1 MAATEM
7 DWCVKVGFAVR
18 KRNHLTCSNPVGIIR
33 IIRRF
38 SLQIPWKDNSVG
50 DGFGIQVGGSQAIRR
65 VAVRVAE
72 AALRVVWLL
81 PQPVRGR
88 LRRIAAWSD
97 RRRLPPPVEDWSNPL
112 IGARSGAE
120 QSVDMLAETTLI
132 DAGSGLA
139 GITRLDN
146 LHVANN
152 HNMPVLRCLL
162 VTSRLDV
169 GGLEEIV
176 AFLARRLP
184 TYGLHTA
191 VLHTTPE
198 PSLTGEPRGRLAR
211 MLQSSGIEVCEVDEN
226 AASTWIE
233 QWHPDVI
240 SAHGAPEWVYTATRR
255 AAVPYVDNVHGM
267 YRLFGEDWR
276 WHAEAVR
283 KGGLAAIVVVS
294 ELVRLQ
300 YLESN
305 SDISP
310 ERVILIP
317 NGIDDE
323 RRSGGNRVA
332 TRDRLGLTDEYL
344 FVSLARHC
352 MQKNSYGLVA
362 AFAELARQLPE
373 VHLVIAGR
381 PDDLRYYRRVVRLR
395 DSLPCGDR
403 IHLRDHAAAPA
414 ELLAAA
420 DGFVLDSFF
429 EGWSLAS
436 MEALF
441 AGVPVVV
448 SDVGGAREQVADDPH
463 RGYLISNP
471 IIDPLRVD
479 WESVR
484 AACYR
489 AQANRDELV
498 AAMRQL
504 VTDREEYLLHRER
517 LAAESRTRFSADA
530 FLARHVSVLRAV
542 AVGGGLPAAT
552 PFSERL
558 SGLAASY

>member
-1 MAATEM
+1 MGH
-7 DWCVKVGFAVR
+7 WLR
-18 KRNHLTCSNPVGIIR
+18 
-33 IIRRF
+33 
-38 SLQIPWKDNSVG
+38 
-50 DGFGIQVGGSQAIRR
+50 IQVGASHTVRR
-65 VAVRVAE
+65 VAVRIAE
-72 AALRVVWLL
+72 AALGVARTL
-81 PQPVRGR
+81 PGPLRTR
-88 LRRIAAWSD
+88 LGHVAAWYD
-97 RRRLPPPVEDWSNPL
+97 QRRSSPSIENWSSPL
-112 IGARSGAE
+112 IGIRTGVEKSADVLTGARIAS
-120 QSVDMLAETTLI
+120 T
-132 DAGSGLA
+132 GSSLV
-139 GITRLDN
+139 GITRATQLPLASNDD
-146 LHVANN
+146 LP
-152 HNMPVLRCLL
+152 MLRCLL

-169 GGLEEIV
+169 GGLEEVV

-184 TYGLHTA
+184 AHGFETA
-191 VLHTTPE
+191 VLHTMSD
-198 PSLTGEPRGRLAR
+198 PSSTGEPRGRLAR
-211 MLQSSGIEVCEVDEN
+211 MLQSSGIEVREVDEN
-226 AASTWIE
+226 AASTWIA
-233 QWHPDVI
+233 QWRPDVI
-240 SAHGAPEWVYTATRR
+240 SAHGAPEWVYSVARR
-255 AAVPYVDNVHGM
+255 ATVPYVDNVHGM
-267 YRLFGEDWR
+267 YRLFGEDWS
-276 WHAEAVR
+276 WHAEAIR
-283 KGGLAAIVVVS
+283 EGGLAAVVAVS

-323 RRSGGNRVA
+323 RRSGGNRLA

-352 MQKNSYGLVA
+352 LQKNSYGLVA
-362 AFAELARQLPE
+362 AFAELARQFHQ

-395 DSLPCGDR
+395 DSLPCR
-403 IHLRDHAAAPA
+403 NRVHLRDHAAAPA

-448 SDVGGAREQVADDPH
+448 SDVGGAREQVADDPE
-463 RGYLISNP
+463 RGYLVSNP
-471 IIDPLRVD
+471 VIDPLRVD

-484 AACYR
+484 SACYR
-489 AQANRDELV
+489 VQANRDELV
-498 AAMRQL
+498 AAMGRL

-517 LAAESRTRFSADA
+517 LAAESARRFSAGA

-542 AVGGGLPAAT
+542 AVGADLPAPT
-552 PFSERL
+552 PFAEHL
-558 SGLAASY
+558 PGSGGSY

>member
-283 KGGLAAIVVVS
+283 KGGSPRSWWSVNSCASSISKATAIS
-294 ELVRLQ
+294 HQ
-300 YLESN
+300 
-305 SDISP
+305 
-310 ERVILIP
+310 
-317 NGIDDE
+317 
-323 RRSGGNRVA
+323 SGLFSSRMGSTMNDVQA
-332 TRDRLGLTDEYL
+332 ETGLL
-344 FVSLARHC
+344 RAI
-352 MQKNSYGLVA
+352 GLV
-362 AFAELARQLPE
+362 
-373 VHLVIAGR
+373 
-381 PDDLRYYRRVVRLR
+381 
-395 DSLPCGDR
+395 
-403 IHLRDHAAAPA
+403 
-414 ELLAAA
+414 
-420 DGFVLDSFF
+420 
-429 EGWSLAS
+429 
-436 MEALF
+436 
-441 AGVPVVV
+441 
-448 SDVGGAREQVADDPH
+448 
-463 RGYLISNP
+463 
-471 IIDPLRVD
+471 
-479 WESVR
+479 
-484 AACYR
+484 
-489 AQANRDELV
+489 
-498 AAMRQL
+498 
-504 VTDREEYLLHRER
+504 
-517 LAAESRTRFSADA
+517 
-530 FLARHVSVLRAV
+530 
-542 AVGGGLPAAT
+542 
-552 PFSERL
+552 
-558 SGLAASY
+558 